1 MMLALQNLRR
11 ASRTTRFCRDKLGRD
26 ATARLWQCTAVV
38 STPVNI
44 GRIDFISAYC
54 DSWCERCAFTS
65 RCSSY
70 AVQVAIAMCD
80 DDLGAA
86 LGLAVGAPPCRPA
99 ETASREAFVDELS
112 YCEPTGSEINGTIR
126 EETERE
132 DRQGESSLTTSVAKF
147 TTLAWHWTK
156 SNPEGPILTAAP
168 QLAEA
173 IKVGRWDAS
182 LIGAKL
188 HRALHG
194 LDECTH
200 GEAFEDDPV
209 QNDRNGSAKVA
220 LISIRRSILAWTT
233 IAEVR
238 GDAEA
243 ALIAD
248 ELRYLEIAVER
259 TFRNAWRFRRS
270 GFDQNL

>member
-1 MMLALQNLRR
+1 M
-11 ASRTTRFCRDKLGRD
+11 
-26 ATARLWQCTAVV
+26 
-38 STPVNI
+38 STPVTI
-44 GRIDFISAYC
+44 GRIDFISAYR

-65 RCSSY
+65 RCSSS

-86 LGLAVGAPPCRPA
+86 LELAVGAPPRRPA
-99 ETASREAFVDELS
+99 ETASRAAFVDELS
-112 YCEPTGSEINGTIR
+112 NCGPTGSEINGTIR
-126 EETERE
+126 EEAERE
-132 DRQGESSLTTSVAKF
+132 DRLGEPSFTTSVAKF
-147 TTLAWHWTK
+147 TTLAWQWTK

-173 IKVGRWDAS
+173 IKIARWDAT

-200 GEAFEDDPV
+200 GEAFEDDPI

-233 IAEVR
+233 IAEFR

-248 ELRYLEIAVER
+248 ELRYLETAVAHVPQCVEIQASGLR
-259 TFRNAWRFRRS
+259 SELVASCGPTGMVLKKRRAVCDRVRGIGRRFNEA
-270 GFDQNL
+270 D